1 MSVKSRCYFSLK
13 RLKELIFGTEQL
25 SAYNRPRL
33 HRVINRPKR
42 MRLSLKIRVAY
53 FCRSIWNFVPN
64 SELSRFLSLSD
75 RHSSIRRH
83 KTLVCD
89 DDLMNFA
96 GRASTLHTSRLTR
109 ARVWQYDTMTT
120 TTCIARLPVRPSVS
134 HFSRS
139 VGRSSC
145 AKRLNQRE
153 SMTPEGDLRRCSLLH
168 GRRSLCRIRLPPPQP
183 CPWSSCARSNG
194 PLVIGYDHCMY

>member
-1 MSVKSRCYFSLK
+1 
-13 RLKELIFGTEQL
+13 
-25 SAYNRPRL
+25 
-33 HRVINRPKR
+33 

-168 GRRSLCRIRLPPPQP
+168 GRRSLSHPATAAAAVPVVVVRPFKRSVGDWVWPLHVLGYEAPSYNVHPTLNMSF
-183 CPWSSCARSNG
+183 SSAFFRCSHAVPAG
-194 PLVIGYDHCMY
+194 